1 MKNQNTSGSTNPQ
14 DESIW
19 QFVKPVNTWTPN
31 TDVAWQKVSLNLGA
45 SAVSA
50 SLLSTTRLKTI
61 AKFTVKKLLL
71 WGAVGASVTAGIV
84 YQVKQYRKKPVL
96 TVTANASPK
105 AVVKL
110 PVSIDKM
117 AENASDVTFF
127 ASPKSA
133 KTISP
138 RVGVVQK
145 TSKNNPSLNS
155 KILKF
160 KQAELQVVAE
170 ILSQTYGV
178 SIKIERPQLLHC
190 KLTATF
196 ENEPIQNI
204 LEIIQETFNM
214 EIVTEK
220 ETIWLKGGS
229 CE

>member
-19 QFVKPVNTWTPN
+19 QLVKPTNTWTPN

-50 SLLSTTRLKTI
+50 SLLSTTRVKTI
-61 AKFTVKKLLL
+61 ANFTVKKLLL

-96 TVTANASPK
+96 TVTANASTKIVANLPATVDEK
-105 AVVKL
+105 TNNATDVK
-110 PVSIDKM
+110 
-117 AENASDVTFF
+117 FF
-127 ASPKSA
+127 PSPKSA

-138 RVGVVQK
+138 KVDIVQK
-145 TSKNNPSLNS
+145 TSKNNPSPNS

-160 KQAELQVVAE
+160 KQTELQVVAE
-170 ILSQTYGV
+170 ILSQTYGIV
-178 SIKIERPQLLHC
+178 IKIEKPQLLHC

-196 ENEPIQNI
+196 ENESIQNI

-229 CE
+229 CQ